1 MTTSPY
7 SLDLRERVIK
17 FIVEGNT
24 QTMAAKVFTLNLS
37 TVSRWYLCHR
47 KEGYCNPRK
56 RLGAKSKIDKES
68 LKSYI
73 AKNPNA
79 TLQEVSREY
88 GISLWGIYYWLKK
101 LGFSYKKCFFLYA
114 NSTQNT
120 INDVIN
126 NYILHIIAIC
136 YLYAST
142 NVLFFKVYK

>member
-37 TVSRWYLCHR
+37 TVSRWYLRHR

-56 RLGAKSKIDKES
+56 RLEAKSKIDKES

-101 LGFSYKKCFFLYA
+101 LGFSYKKCFFSL
-114 NSTQNT
+114 
-120 INDVIN
+120 
-126 NYILHIIAIC
+126 C
-136 YLYAST
+136 
-142 NVLFFKVYK
+142 